1 MEKDITKPTFLQY
14 LEPINFEK
22 FNDLILKLG
31 VDKYV
36 KKLSTSKMISLLIYS
51 QLFNVESLTHLS
63 TVVNSDEDLSELINL
78 DSISTSQLS
87 RKLRDLEP
95 ELIENIFKQL
105 VVKAIAEKGVNEVRE
120 KLKHINIIDA
130 STISMAMSQ
139 YPWADFRETKAGV
152 KINLRLKF
160 CDESDKVM
168 PDKTVI
174 SPAKEADRTKMEDL
188 VVTAE
193 NALNIFDR
201 GYVDYKKFDE
211 YTDNN
216 ILFLSRLK
224 GNAKIEYIETETKYI
239 DGKEIKDSIVEL
251 GTKNIN
257 QMENNLRLLEIPDDR
272 DPDKIIKIITND
284 FERSAKEISDLY
296 RNRWKIELFF
306 KWIKQH
312 LQIKKF
318 FGFSENAV
326 ENQIISAL
334 ITHLLL
340 VLFKEKVQ
348 TKKSLLKIKR
358 IMDICKYDS
367 LKKLINKLKKPPS
380 RTSKG
385 RQKFDHEKMFELT
398 KKQVIEGNT
407 DHLYD
412 ESTYNPTFL

>member
-1 MEKDITKPTFLQY
+1 MDKDITKPTFLQY

-22 FNDLILKLG
+22 FNDLITNTG

-36 KKLSTSKMISLLIYS
+36 KKLSTSKMVSLLIYS
-51 QLFNVESLTHLS
+51 HLFDVESLNHLS
-63 TVVNSDEDLSELINL
+63 TVVNSDEDLDELINL

-95 ELIENIFKQL
+95 ELIEKIFKQL
-105 VVKAIAEKGVNEVRE
+105 VIKAIAENGVNKVKQ

-130 STISMAMSQ
+130 STISMAVSQ
-139 YPWADFRETKAGV
+139 YPWADFRKTKAGV

-160 CDESDKVM
+160 CDELDKVM

-174 SPAKEADRTKMEDL
+174 SPAKEADRTKMEEL
-188 VVTAE
+188 VVTSE
-193 NALNIFDR
+193 KALNIFDR
-201 GYVDYKKFDE
+201 AYVDYEKFDE
-211 YTDNN
+211 YTDNS
-216 ILFLSRLK
+216 ILFLSRMK
-224 GNAKIEYIETETKYI
+224 DNAKIEYIDTETQDI
-239 DGKEIKDSIVEL
+239 DGKEIKDSTVKL
-251 GTKNIN
+251 GTENIN
-257 QMENNLRLLEIPDDR
+257 QMENNLRLLEVPDDR
-272 DPDKIIKIITND
+272 NPDKIIKIITND

-296 RNRWKIELFF
+296 RNRWKIEIFF

-318 FGFSENAV
+318 FGFSQNAV
-326 ENQIISAL
+326 ENQILSAL

-358 IMDICKYDS
+358 IMDICKYDP

-385 RQKFDHEKMFELT
+385 RRKTNHEKIFELT